1 MQRGK
6 ISKGGFITKLYEN
19 IKNRRKE
26 LGMTQTELAH
36 RLGYS
41 DRSAVAHIEKGD
53 IDLPQSKIVAFAEA
67 LSTTPGELLGEVE
80 SDISPKLELILSKLE
95 RLTPA
100 QLAIVENLID
110 EFLN

>member
-1 MQRGK
+1 M
-6 ISKGGFITKLYEN
+6 KLYEN

-26 LGMTQTELAH
+26 LGLTQTELAH

-67 LSTTPGELLGEVE
+67 LSTTPGDLLGEVE
-80 SDISPKLELILSKLE
+80 KETSPKVEQIAAKLE
-95 RLTPA
+95 QLTPS
-100 QLAIVENLID
+100 QLDIVERMVDAL
-110 EFLN
+110 LA

>member
-1 MQRGK
+1 M
-6 ISKGGFITKLYEN
+6 KLYEN
-19 IKNRRKE
+19 IKRRRSE
-26 LGMTQTELAH
+26 LGITQTELAH

-41 DRSAVAHIEKGD
+41 DRSAIAHIEKGD

-95 RLTPA
+95 RLSPI
-100 QLAIVENLID
+100 QLQLVENLID